1 MSPGNRR
8 AGTIRG
14 RQQPGSLSPPLSP
27 HRVLAQPPRCFEK
40 TQQTAFQPQCR
51 PKQNQLLADTL
62 GVGEQLRPPT
72 QKDSASPGPPSSQD
86 AKPGLGEP
94 LRQQVVLRPP
104 SPTPPTQPASPG
116 PPSSQ
121 DAKPGL
127 GEPLGQQVVLR
138 PSSPTPPTHLHPHPT
153 PEEVHLGQEPPGSKP
168 SSGTRDNLKGSSTN
182 HQLGQQPVSLHWRQS
197 PNKSTSRVSTSP

>member
-94 LRQQVVLRPP
+94 LRQQVVLRP
-104 SPTPPTQPASPG
+104 
-116 PPSSQ
+116 
-121 DAKPGL
+121 
-127 GEPLGQQVVLR
+127 
-138 PSSPTPPTHLHPHPT
+138 SSPTPPTHLHPHPT